1 MHFFCEQCKK
11 EYPVATHS
19 FQCECGGL
27 FRLYQSAMD
36 AKDVHDKVTLGE
48 MPTPLLPRMMDG
60 RRFYFKMEDRQPTGS
75 FKDRGA
81 KRLIGELA
89 HIGIDKVALDTAG
102 NAGAAVAAYA
112 AAAGIACRVYVPD
125 DVSAERVKQ
134 IAAYGADI
142 VRVPNGRARTMA
154 MAQEELGAAYYAS
167 HIYNPLFIDGV
178 KSMAYEIYDQLGG
191 TVPDYIFVPIGNGTM
206 LLGLYQGFEE
216 IGRLPH
222 FVGVQSTKCAPVVDA
237 FHGLPRTPY
246 RHTIAETIRVEDPPR
261 MEAILWALRSSQ
273 GDAIAVED
281 GAILTA
287 AKALGERGIYAEL
300 TAAAALA
307 GARAFFTEGMPDNYR
322 VVVPIPGSGLKR

>member
-142 VRVPNGRARTMA
+142 VRVPNGRAHTMA
-154 MAQEELGAAYYAS
+154 MAQEELGDAYYAS

-237 FHGLPRTPY
+237 FHGFPRTPY
-246 RHTIAETIRVEDPPR
+246 RHTIAETIRVEAPPR

-287 AKALGERGIYAEL
+287 AKALGERGIYA
-300 TAAAALA
+300 
-307 GARAFFTEGMPDNYR
+307 
-322 VVVPIPGSGLKR
+322 

>member
-36 AKDVHDKVTLGE
+36 AKDVHDGVTLGE

-237 FHGLPRTPY
+237 FHGFPHTPY
-246 RHTIAETIRVEDPPR
+246 RHTIAETIRVEEPPR

-322 VVVPIPGSGLKR
+322 VIVPIPGSGLKR

>member
-1 MHFFCEQCKK
+1 M
-11 EYPVATHS
+11 
-19 FQCECGGL
+19 
-27 FRLYQSAMD
+27 
-36 AKDVHDKVTLGE
+36 
-48 MPTPLLPRMMDG
+48 
-60 RRFYFKMEDRQPTGS
+60 
-75 FKDRGA
+75 
-81 KRLIGELA
+81 
-89 HIGIDKVALDTAG
+89 
-102 NAGAAVAAYA
+102 
-112 AAAGIACRVYVPD
+112 
-125 DVSAERVKQ
+125 SAERVKQ

-142 VRVPNGRARTMA
+142 VRVPNGRAQTME
-154 MAQEELGAAYYAS
+154 MAQEELGDAYYAS

-237 FHGLPRTPY
+237 FHGFPRTPY
-246 RHTIAETIRVEDPPR
+246 RHTIAETIRVEEPPR

-307 GARAFFTEGMPDNYR
+307 GARAFFAEGMPDNYR
-322 VVVPIPGSGLKR
+322 VIVPIPGSGLKR